1 MTARPLRSA
10 GLRTPTG
17 LRSDAWLRGDDE
29 VALANRVALASA
41 GLDVSAD
48 GGRPVIGIANSAS
61 DLNPCNLPL
70 RDLAVAVRAGVREA
84 GGVPVEFGSIP
95 LGEDLMKPSA
105 MLYRNLLSIEIE
117 EIIRSY
123 PLDGIVL
130 LAGCDKTVPGA
141 IMGAVSADL
150 PMVLVTSGSREPA
163 TFRGRRIGTGSDLW
177 RLWDERRAGR
187 LDDADWREL
196 ERCLACGTGTC
207 NTMGTASTMAILAET
222 LGLMMPGS
230 ATVPAGYPRG
240 RAAAMAAGRCTVDAV
255 RDARRPA
262 TILTPAAFANAIRML
277 HAIGGSTN
285 AIIHLAAIAGRVGVP
300 LPLDDLGRLGEGI
313 PV

>member
-1 MTARPLRSA
+1 M
-10 GLRTPTG
+10 
-17 LRSDAWLRGDDE
+17 
-29 VALANRVALASA
+29 
-41 GLDVSAD
+41 
-48 GGRPVIGIANSAS
+48 
-61 DLNPCNLPL
+61 
-70 RDLAVAVRAGVREA
+70 
-84 GGVPVEFGSIP
+84 PVEFGSIP

-130 LAGCDKTVPGA
+130 LAGCDKTVPGS

-150 PMVLVTSGSREPA
+150 PMVLVTSGSRKPA

-187 LDDADWREL
+187 LDDAGWREL

-222 LGLMMPGS
+222 LGLMIPGS
-230 ATVPAGYPRG
+230 ATIPAGYPRG
-240 RAAAMAAGRCTVDAV
+240 RAAAAAAGRCAV
-255 RDARRPA
+255 EAVTGRP
-262 TILTPAAFANAIRML
+262 
-277 HAIGGSTN
+277 GGRPPS
-285 AIIHLAAIAGRVGVP
+285 
-300 LPLDDLGRLGEGI
+300 
-313 PV
+313 

>member
-1 MTARPLRSA
+1 
-10 GLRTPTG
+10 
-17 LRSDAWLRGDDE
+17 
-29 VALANRVALASA
+29 
-41 GLDVSAD
+41 
-48 GGRPVIGIANSAS
+48 
-61 DLNPCNLPL
+61 
-70 RDLAVAVRAGVREA
+70 
-84 GGVPVEFGSIP
+84 
-95 LGEDLMKPSA
+95 MKPSA

-150 PMVLVTSGSREPA
+150 PMVLVTSGSRAPA

-187 LDDADWREL
+187 LDDAGWREL

-222 LGLMMPGS
+222 LGLMIPGS
-230 ATVPAGYPRG
+230 ATIPAGYPRG
-240 RAAAMAAGRCTVDAV
+240 RAAAAAAGRCAVEAVAAQAAV
-255 RDARRPA
+255 RHPDPGRVRQRHPDAARGRRFHQRDHPPGRDRQPGRYPAAPRRPGPSRPGHPGTGRRGTLRRRA
-262 TILTPAAFANAIRML
+262 PARPGP
-277 HAIGGSTN
+277 GGRGPGPAPGT
-285 AIIHLAAIAGRVGVP
+285 GRTGWTRVRSPSPAPRSPRSPAP
-300 LPLDDLGRLGEGI
+300 LPPPPGRSGRPGCRRGTTEPL
-313 PV
+313 P